1 MHLQQHRLQRKLS
14 YLQLKET
21 LYLVKMELM
30 ILDIVQLTAV
40 DQTFL
45 QQVKYIDNDIYTTV
59 LTS

>member
-1 MHLQQHRLQRKLS
+1 MHLQQHQLQYELS

-21 LYLVKMELM
+21 LYLVKVELM

-45 QQVKYIDNDIYTTV
+45 QQVNYIENDIYTTV